1 MRMHMRTAIAML
13 GLLALMLTAP
23 GLAGGGSLAAA
34 ELFTKSKSGSFD
46 DVKFDLTNAIID
58 RGLVVDYTGSVAGML
73 DRTGADVGSTKK
85 LYRHA
90 EYFVFCSAKLSRQMM
105 EADPSNIGFCPFV
118 VFIYEREDKLGEIV
132 VGARPPTP
140 RGDDASRKALAAV
153 DGLLQG
159 IVSDAVK

>member
-1 MRMHMRTAIAML
+1 MRIYLRRVIAILWML
-13 GLLALMLTAP
+13 GLGLGTA
-23 GLAGGGSLAAA
+23 GTASAA
-34 ELFTKSKSGSFD
+34 ELLTKSKSGSFE
-46 DVKFDLTNAIID
+46 DVKFDLTNAVIE

-105 EADPSNIGFCPFV
+105 EADPSNFGFCPFV
-118 VFIYEREDKLGEIV
+118 VFIYEREDKPGEIV
-132 VGARPPTP
+132 VGARPPTT
-140 RGDDASRKALAAV
+140 RGDDASRKALAEVVA
-153 DGLLQG
+153 LLDG

>member
-1 MRMHMRTAIAML
+1 MRMHMRPVIALL
-13 GLLALMLTAP
+13 GLALLLTAP

-90 EYFVFCSAKLSRQMM
+90 EYFVFCSAKLSRQML

-118 VFIYEREDKLGEIV
+118 VFIYERVDKPGEIV

-140 RGDDASRKALAAV
+140 RGDDASRKALGEV

>member
-118 VFIYEREDKLGEIV
+118 VFIYEREDKPGDIV

-140 RGDDASRKALAAV
+140 RGDDASRNALAAV